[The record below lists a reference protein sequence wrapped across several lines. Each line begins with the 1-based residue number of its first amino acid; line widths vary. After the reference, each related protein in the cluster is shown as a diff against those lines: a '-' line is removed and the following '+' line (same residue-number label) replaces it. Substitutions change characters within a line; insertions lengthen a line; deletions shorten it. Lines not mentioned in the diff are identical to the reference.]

1 MWVLSRKV
9 GQRTPIGDGIV
20 AQVLEVT
27 GRRVRLGIDA
37 PLEVVVRREELVA
50 DQEPAP
56 VPTRPV
62 RKPR

>member
-1 MWVLSRKV
+1 MLVLSRKV
-9 GQRTPIGDGIV
+9 GQRTLIGDGIV
-20 AQVLEVT
+20 VQVLEVT

-37 PLEVVVRREELVA
+37 PLEVVIRREELVA